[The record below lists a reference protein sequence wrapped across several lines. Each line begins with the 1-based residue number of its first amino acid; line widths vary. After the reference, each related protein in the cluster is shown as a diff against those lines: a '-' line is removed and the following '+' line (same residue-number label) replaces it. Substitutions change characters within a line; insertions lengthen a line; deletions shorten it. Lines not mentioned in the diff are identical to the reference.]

1 MQLFIIIIIIILTLF
16 YMYENF
22 ACVYARTLYAC
33 LVSIH
38 RGQKRVVGFLQLKL
52 WMIVTHSSLML
63 PVDRSL
69 SSEIITNEKNS

>member
-1 MQLFIIIIIIILTLF
+1 
-16 YMYENF
+16 MYENF

-63 PVDRSL
+63 PVDQDIELSAL
-69 SSEIITNEKNS
+69 SSTPCLATCYHASCLDNNGLHL